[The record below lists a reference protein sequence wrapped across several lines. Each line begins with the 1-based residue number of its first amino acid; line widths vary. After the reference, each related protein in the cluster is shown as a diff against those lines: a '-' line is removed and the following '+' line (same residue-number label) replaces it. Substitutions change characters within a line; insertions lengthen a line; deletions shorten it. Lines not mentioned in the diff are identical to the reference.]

1 MRRYRGT
8 VRARGSAPSDAARA
22 RPERPAP
29 RVWPL
34 VAVTL
39 AVMAIAYLLVLR
51 FYSFGGQL
59 ETDQMSEAA
68 ADTRVRIE
76 LVSVDT
82 AAHAATIRLHLQSA
96 SEDVVRSD
104 RRLARDIRIVVSA
117 NDGADEFTF
126 PRGSLL
132 TTAEDIV
139 GITGETAAYPF
150 DEHASRVG
158 IEVFAVETSADGEE
172 ILTEAIPVDLTVSGG
187 VNGWDSRASTLQA
200 AGGVGLMDVTFGRA
214 FSTQFFAILLVCMA
228 LVVAL
233 FPFTVGVSALAGK
246 HDVDSSLLGWA
257 AGLLFALVA
266 LRFYLPGDPP
276 VGSGIDVFAY
286 LWITVIAF
294 LGLFALV
301 HSWMR
306 THLHVRS

>member
-8 VRARGSAPSDAARA
+8 VRARGSAPSDAAHA
-22 RPERPAP
+22 QPERPAP

-214 FSTQFFAILLVCMA
+214 FSTQFFA
-228 LVVAL
+228 
-233 FPFTVGVSALAGK
+233 VGVSALAGK